1 VHVGDGFRLGVHEIF
16 VTAFVFFTAE
26 VFCGEVLDLQVG
38 SHGAVEDDDWA
49 RGVVESIEE
58 SAIHKR

>member
-1 VHVGDGFRLGVHEIF
+1 VDEIF
-16 VTAFVFFTAE
+16 VAAFVFFTAK

-38 SHGAVEDDDWA
+38 SHRAVEDDDGA
-49 RGVVESIEE
+49 RGMVESIEE